1 MLKTKNMRILIENY
15 RGWEIY
21 FDTEKETF
29 YTYSNQY
36 DNQQTKKSYAST
48 KKFIDDYIKENQ
60 SFKPIKVQ
68 KMKTMYNDAK
78 FLTLIGLRKDGA
90 FMYEDE
96 KGEKAQLSKYDEKEF
111 FVVNPKNDVYFIE
124 LERLYSEQR
133 KISKLIEEEQSK
145 IVKVDIKQI
154 RRNLLG
160 E

>member
-1 MLKTKNMRILIENY
+1 MRVLIENY

-21 FDTEKETF
+21 FDTENETF
-29 YTYSNQY
+29 YTVSNQY

-68 KMKTMYNDAK
+68 KMKPIYNDAK
-78 FLTLIGLRKDGA
+78 FITLIGLRKDGA

-111 FVVNPKNDVYFIE
+111 FVVNPENDVHFVE
-124 LERLYSEQR
+124 LERLYAEQR
-133 KISKLIEEEQSK
+133 KISKLIEEEQLK
-145 IVKVDIKQI
+145 VVKVDVKQI